1 VSTKGGKKGDLSA
14 AVSEAIEDW
23 LKKHKKSIARGGVN
37 LT

>member
-1 VSTKGGKKGDLSA
+1 MKGGKKGDLSA

-23 LKKHKKSIARGGVN
+23 LNKHEKGIARGGVN